1 MKKTSKCALRA
12 LGVALLA
19 VLVTLPAAEEAAAEE
34 APRDAAQ
41 APAPEPPKIDVTGF
55 VDVYYLYNFN
65 RVDPALRSF
74 DVQHNAFSHA
84 PRERQ
89 AQPRRLSRQ
98 RLEQQ
103 Q

>member
-1 MKKTSKCALRA
+1 MNDARYRSHQPTRPRSTADTEAR
-12 LGVALLA
+12 
-19 VLVTLPAAEEAAAEE
+19 EREAAAED

-65 RVDPALRSF
+65 KVDPALRSF

-98 RLEQQ
+98 RPEQQ